1 MSINTQAASVVLGCV
16 SSASGSSSYTVS
28 CLSCECVSPFLACGF
43 GTHPDR
49 IHIMITFIHTILTLR
64 AVIIPGD
71 GAAEHPLSGG
81 SEADRMHEKLA

>member
-1 MSINTQAASVVLGCV
+1 MSVNIQAASVVLGGV
-16 SSASGSSSYTVS
+16 LGFRFLFVHRQLPLIAS
-28 CLSCECVSPFLACGF
+28 VSPFLACGL

-49 IHIMITFIHTILTLR
+49 IHIMITFIHTILRLR

-81 SEADRMHEKLA
+81 SEADRMREKLA

>member
-1 MSINTQAASVVLGCV
+1 MCLRLQVPLPTPSAASH
-16 SSASGSSSYTVS
+16 AS
-28 CLSCECVSPFLACGF
+28 VSPFLACGF
-43 GTHPDR
+43 ETHPDR

-81 SEADRMHEKLA
+81 SEADRMREKLA